1 MNAAEIMTHFV
12 VTVLPTASVREVA
25 TTLAEHAISGV
36 PVCEADG
43 TLVGVISEGDLIR
56 PLGHGDERR
65 REEWLDLFA
74 HDTAAAPEFTGFVDG
89 ELKYASQLMRV
100 EVITGTETTQVVD
113 IVDSMTTHH
122 IKRVPIVRDGKLI
135 GIVTRADL
143 VKTLVR
149 HPEALHDRP
158 V

>member
-1 MNAAEIMTHFV
+1 MNAADIMTHFV
-12 VTVLPTASVREVA
+12 VTVLPTATVREVA

-36 PVCEADG
+36 PVCETDG

-56 PLGHGDERR
+56 PLGRGDERR
-65 REEWLDLFA
+65 RDEWLDLFA
-74 HDTAAAPEFTGFVDG
+74 HTGAEAPGFAGFVDG
-89 ELKYASQLMRV
+89 ELKYAGQLMRV
-100 EVITGTETTQVVD
+100 EVITGVETTRVAD
-113 IVDSMTTHH
+113 IADSMTTHH

-149 HPEALHDRP
+149 HPEALHNASD
-158 V
+158 